1 MKKRNTTP
9 KLSDWQVRVIAE
21 KAELDSKIAAL
32 KERLRVSVLTNLVD
46 ESGFDDESTLELF
59 VQLTTMKAYSGALQ
73 RRVERF

>member
-9 KLSDWQVRVIAE
+9 KLNGWQLKVLAE
-21 KAELDSKIAAL
+21 KADLDSRIAAL
-32 KERLRVSVLTNLVD
+32 NECLRVSVLANLVD

-73 RRVERF
+73 RRIERF